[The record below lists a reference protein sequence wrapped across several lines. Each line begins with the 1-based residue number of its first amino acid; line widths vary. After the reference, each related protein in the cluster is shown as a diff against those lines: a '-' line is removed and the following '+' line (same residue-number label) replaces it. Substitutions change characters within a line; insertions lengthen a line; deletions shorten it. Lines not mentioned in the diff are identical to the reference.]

1 MQARS
6 GGYPTAPAAPPVWR
20 GVLRMRGLGL
30 LAARHSLSTN
40 NPQLMHKILRH
51 RSRQGSYSSPCAS
64 QAAAPFARACWR
76 WADLAGVVML
86 RPRRLERWG
95 GLKVR
100 PPKICVYVVS
110 AKNCG
115 GWVMILFAF
124 VFYLPPTG
132 GENSKKRGGNIKIFY
147 MLLASS
153 KRWLNRAPTCATV
166 SGSGIR

>member
-1 MQARS
+1 LALSGAVIARVQARSGGYNLRMQARS

-51 RSRQGSYSSPCAS
+51 RSRQGSYSSPCAA

-76 WADLAGVVML
+76 WACLAGVVML
-86 RPRRLERWG
+86 RPRRLGGSALQARWG

-100 PPKICVYVVS
+100 PPKICAPPRKIV
-110 AKNCG
+110 G
-115 GWVMILFAF
+115 GWR
-124 VFYLPPTG
+124 
-132 GENSKKRGGNIKIFY
+132 KKLRRLGDDSFKTP
-147 MLLASS
+147 
-153 KRWLNRAPTCATV
+153 R
-166 SGSGIR
+166 